1 MQHASALLPSPLP
14 DGDPRLHTG
23 SLLPRSYG
31 DADLAGPP
39 DQEKVVGPQPQV
51 QGSNTNQTPASELF
65 IFILKEKK
73 KKKQCKIPFS
83 SVSHAH
89 PPPPGQSPWLRAG
102 LSSPIQHPL
111 PSHATPSGLEAPL
124 PWGTRSQ
131 RDLGGGEVRAGGA
144 SLVRLPSPGLQ
155 PWHRYPS
162 WHSLTLS

>member
-73 KKKQCKIPFS
+73 KKNSAKSHFPVSAMPTPHPQVSPPGSGLDSLLPFS
-83 SVSHAH
+83 TLSPLT
-89 PPPPGQSPWLRAG
+89 PPRRGWRLHFPGVLD
-102 LSSPIQHPL
+102 
-111 PSHATPSGLEAPL
+111 PSGT
-124 PWGTRSQ
+124 WGEGR
-131 RDLGGGEVRAGGA
+131 
-144 SLVRLPSPGLQ
+144 
-155 PWHRYPS
+155 
-162 WHSLTLS
+162 

>member
-73 KKKQCKIPFS
+73 KKKTVQNPIFQCQPC
-83 SVSHAH
+83 
-89 PPPPGQSPWLRAG
+89 PPPTPRSVPLAQGWTLFSHSAPSP
-102 LSSPIQHPL
+102 LSRHPV
-111 PSHATPSGLEAPL
+111 G
-124 PWGTRSQ
+124 
-131 RDLGGGEVRAGGA
+131 AGGST
-144 SLVRLPSPGLQ
+144 SLG
-155 PWHRYPS
+155 Y
-162 WHSLTLS
+162 